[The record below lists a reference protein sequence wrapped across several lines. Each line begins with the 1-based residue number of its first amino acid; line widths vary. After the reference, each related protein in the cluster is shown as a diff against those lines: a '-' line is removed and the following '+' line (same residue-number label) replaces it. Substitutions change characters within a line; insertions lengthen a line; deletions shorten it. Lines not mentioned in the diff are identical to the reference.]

1 MGQRIGFEVLNS
13 HVCTHTRVSLFGGDQ
28 FSSVCLM
35 NLGQTIFIIILGI
48 ITGDY
53 TSYKTRRKFCGLRE
67 MEEHGEEP
75 EGGVE

>member
-1 MGQRIGFEVLNS
+1 MYAHIRI
-13 HVCTHTRVSLFGGDQ
+13 SLFWGDQ

-35 NLGQTIFIIILGI
+35 NLCQTIFIIILGI

-67 MEEHGEEP
+67 MEEHGKAP
-75 EGGVE
+75 EGGGLR